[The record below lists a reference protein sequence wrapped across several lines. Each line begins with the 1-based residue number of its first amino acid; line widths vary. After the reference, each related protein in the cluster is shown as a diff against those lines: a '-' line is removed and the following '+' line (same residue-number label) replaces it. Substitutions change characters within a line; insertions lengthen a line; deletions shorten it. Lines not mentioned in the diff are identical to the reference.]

1 MDNQE
6 FVTALE
12 QLSAQLKI
20 DFEEEKAWAV
30 EEGRALQR
38 LFAQQADDV
47 KLTIGKLKEAFD
59 SIEESVRGLHDVL
72 DVMSADIAALKK
84 SPRFQS
90 HFCESLLVF
99 AVFFTIFCV
108 TFFYVV
114 LSGKGQDL
122 AALLDEY
129 IQWCASSYF
138 L

>member
-20 DFEEEKAWAV
+20 GSEEEKAW
-30 EEGRALQR
+30 ALQR

-47 KLTIGKLKEAFD
+47 KLTIGKLNGAFD
-59 SIEESVRGLHDVL
+59 SIEESVQGLHDVL
-72 DVMSADIAALKK
+72 NEMSADIVALKK

-99 AVFFTIFCV
+99 AVFFTAFCV
-108 TFFYVV
+108 TSIFYVV

-129 IQWCASSYF
+129 IQRCASS
-138 L
+138 

>member
-20 DFEEEKAWAV
+20 GSEEEKAW
-30 EEGRALQR
+30 ALQR

-47 KLTIGKLKEAFD
+47 KLTIGKLNGAFD
-59 SIEESVRGLHDVL
+59 SIEESVQGLHDVL
-72 DVMSADIAALKK
+72 DEMSADIAALKK

-99 AVFFTIFCV
+99 AVFFTAFCV
-108 TFFYVV
+108 TSIFYVV

-129 IQWCASSYF
+129 IQRCASS
-138 L
+138 

>member
-20 DFEEEKAWAV
+20 GSEEEKAW
-30 EEGRALQR
+30 ALQR

-47 KLTIGKLKEAFD
+47 KLTIGKLNGAFD
-59 SIEESVRGLHDVL
+59 SIKESVQGLHDVL
-72 DVMSADIAALKK
+72 DEMSADIAALKK

-99 AVFFTIFCV
+99 AVFFTVFCV
-108 TFFYVV
+108 TSIFYVV

-129 IQWCASSYF
+129 IQRCASS
-138 L
+138 